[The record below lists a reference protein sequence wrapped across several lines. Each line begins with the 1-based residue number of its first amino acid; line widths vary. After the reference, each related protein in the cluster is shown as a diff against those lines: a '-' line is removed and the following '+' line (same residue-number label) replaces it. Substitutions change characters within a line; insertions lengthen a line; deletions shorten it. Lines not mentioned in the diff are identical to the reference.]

1 MEKISFEEKRRR
13 NIQKN
18 FRVTP
23 EENELIM
30 KRMELA
36 GYNNLNDYLI
46 RMAIDGFI
54 IVQDY
59 DNFIAVSKQLNEIG
73 KEINY
78 IAHCANIV
86 ELYEEKIK
94 RGENVED
101 RVPEISI
108 ADIQRIDKHME
119 NIWMTLNKILEE
131 QSGSNIIEQNIR
143 RLKREIS
150 KDKRKADN

>member
-1 MEKISFEEKRRR
+1 MKKISYEERRRR
-13 NIQKN
+13 NIQKK
-18 FRVTP
+18 FRVTE

-30 KRMELA
+30 KKMELA
-36 GYNNLNDYLI
+36 GYNKISDYLI

-78 IAHCANIV
+78 IAHRANIV
-86 ELYEEKIK
+86 ELHEEKIK
-94 RGENVED
+94 RGEAAGD
-101 RVPEISI
+101 RVAEISI

-119 NIWMTLNKILEE
+119 NIWLTLNKILEE
-131 QSGSNIIEQNIR
+131 QSGSKIKEQNIR
-143 RLKREIS
+143 RLKKEIS
-150 KDKRKADN
+150 KDKGNADN